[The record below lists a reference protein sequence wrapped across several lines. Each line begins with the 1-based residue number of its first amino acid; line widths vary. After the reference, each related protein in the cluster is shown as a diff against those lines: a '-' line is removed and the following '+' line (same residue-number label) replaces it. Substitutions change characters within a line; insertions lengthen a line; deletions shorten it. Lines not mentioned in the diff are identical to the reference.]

1 MIAEIYPDMH
11 PGNLDQYF
19 LERSILCPRNVD
31 VDEFNTRLL
40 DSFSGKRGSITVL
53 IFLMRMVKAYSTLQN
68 IFNPLI
74 SLPSPPTNSSSS
86 WVSF

>member
-11 PGNLDQYF
+11 PGNLEQYF

-31 VDEFNTRLL
+31 VDEFNTTV

-53 IFLMRMVKAYSTLQN
+53 ILLMRMSRHTIPYR
-68 IFNPLI
+68 I
-74 SLPSPPTNSSSS
+74 SSIH
-86 WVSF
+86 